1 MNAPAGFTLDANGNV
16 IEVDPVRVIFNDSMP
31 WQAAHMLVAAYLVG
45 GFLVA
50 SVYATGMLRGRRD
63 RYHYLGFVIAFTVGA
78 VATPIQIGI
87 GDGLARWVYS
97 NQPVK
102 FAAIELV
109 PTTSSDVPETLLGHL
124 NEDGTVSGGIPI
136 PGLASWLSDRS
147 TGKATVVQGLDTVPP
162 DQRPTIRQTNIVH
175 LCWDI
180 MVGLG
185 TLLFLLSVWYALSWI
200 FRRRMPA
207 SKWFLR
213 AAATAGVAAV
223 ITMEAG
229 WIVTEVGRQPW
240 IVYGHMKVEDAV
252 TANAGVWIT
261 FLAVVLL
268 YALLGTT
275 TILVLRG
282 MSRTLPQSRRLHRS

>member
-1 MNAPAGFTLDANGNV
+1 
-16 IEVDPVRVIFNDSMP
+16 MP
-31 WQAAHMLVAAYLVG
+31 WQAAHMVVAAYLVG
-45 GFLVA
+45 GFLIA
-50 SVYATGMLRGRRD
+50 SVYAVGMLRGRRD
-63 RYHYLGFVIAFTVGA
+63 RYHYLGFVIAFTVA
-78 VATPIQIGI
+78 SVATPIQIGI
-87 GDGLARWVYS
+87 GDGLARWVYE

-124 NEDGTVSGGIPI
+124 NEDGQVTGGVPI
-136 PGLASWLSDRS
+136 PGLASWLSDPS
-147 TGKATVVQGLDTVPP
+147 TGKETVVTGLDSVPA

-175 LCWDI
+175 LCWDV

-185 TLLFLLSVWYALSWI
+185 SLLFLLAIWYALSWA
-200 FRRRMPA
+200 FRRHMPQ

-213 AAATAGVAAV
+213 AAAVAGVAAV

-240 IVYGHMKVEDAV
+240 IVYNHMKVEDAV
-252 TANAGVWIT
+252 TANTGVWIT
-261 FLAVVLL
+261 FFAVVIL
-268 YALLGTT
+268 YALVGTT

-282 MSRTLPQSRRLHRS
+282 MSRRFREAVGFTELDTPYGPTALATVSAKAEEAEG